1 MLFLISD
8 IIIRENTMPYYTR
21 RQRLKIALGG
31 FILFIGFIVLIL
43 IVFVM
48 ARTIDTENT
57 LQLGLLINFLV
68 VIGVLDILAG
78 ILLLHSR

>member
-21 RQRLKIALGG
+21 KQRLKIALGG
-31 FILFIGFIVLIL
+31 FILFIGFIVLVL

-48 ARTIDTENT
+48 TRTIDPENG
-57 LQLGLLINFLV
+57 LQPGLLIDFMM